1 LDRVAGPV
9 MALDIGERRIGVAIS
24 DPLRVLATPVVTLIR
39 RSWDEDL
46 AAIVRLVRERG
57 VTFVLVGHPLNMDG
71 SAGEQAR
78 RSERF
83 AQRLA
88 ESLGVEGP
96 PVRLWDERMSTQTA
110 EERLRVG
117 ESTGRAGLDAVA
129 AAVIL
134 QEWLDAQRGPALFPP
149 EEGGIER

>member
-1 LDRVAGPV
+1 

-24 DPLRVLATPVVTLIR
+24 DPLRVLATPVVTLTR

-46 AAIVRLVRERG
+46 MAIVRLVRERG

-88 ESLGVEGP
+88 ESLGAEGP
-96 PVRLWDERMSTQTA
+96 PVILWDERMSTQTA

>member
-1 LDRVAGPV
+1 
-9 MALDIGERRIGVAIS
+9 MALDVGERRIGVAIS
-24 DPLRVLATPVVTLIR
+24 DALRVLATPVVTLTR
-39 RSWDEDL
+39 RSWDEDYG
-46 AAIVRLVRERG
+46 AIARLVRERG
-57 VTFVLVGHPLNMDG
+57 VTLIIVGHPLNMDG

-83 AQRLA
+83 AQRL
-88 ESLGVEGP
+88 VEAFGADGP
-96 PVRLWDERMSTQTA
+96 PVILWDERMSTQTA

-117 ESTGRAGLDAVA
+117 ESAGRAGLDAVA

-149 EEGGIER
+149 EVGGAEE